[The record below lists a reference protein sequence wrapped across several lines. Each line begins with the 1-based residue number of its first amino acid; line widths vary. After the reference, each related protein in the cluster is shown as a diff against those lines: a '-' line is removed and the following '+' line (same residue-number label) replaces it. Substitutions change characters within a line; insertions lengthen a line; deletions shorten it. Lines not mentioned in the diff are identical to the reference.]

1 MVNMATSPYEQIFS
15 TRHPL
20 LKEKDANERTS
31 VWRLIYNSYLGGLT
45 YRNGGYL
52 SKYPKE
58 SEDSFKIRRERSVYF
73 NQVSPIVD
81 MLSGMLFTPKPIR
94 NQVPKEMGYL
104 TDHATRKKSMD
115 TFMRLVSAYSLMFT
129 CGVLVDS
136 PDFNTDEVKTRA
148 DREKKKLNPYAS
160 LYLPF
165 EIRDFHLG
173 DDGELEWIILD
184 DSYYDHSDP
193 MIAGVVVE
201 RYRLWRRTSYQDFI
215 RGKDDKNI
223 LAGPEVPHNIG
234 EVPFRL
240 VSWRDDDGD
249 AIGETIFED
258 IAYISKLIYNSMS
271 YMDEMLASGTFKML
285 AYPSEDGTLPKE
297 IVEGGLGPLGG
308 IPFMKD
314 SAHAPDFIGADLQNI
329 DGFIKAI
336 NFYMAEVLKK
346 IGASTDETKEFVKS
360 GKAKKVDL
368 EKMQALLIS
377 GSQMMSDAENWIYR
391 IAAKWE
397 GKTIE
402 PKVKYTTDFSNE
414 QLREEIDM
422 LTSLLIHPV
431 KSMRREILKVMNK
444 KLLANYIEADKV
456 DEIESEIDRI
466 ITSESPKII
475 RDKDLEIESNPNIST
490 PNSVP
495 VNSVDII

>member
-1 MVNMATSPYEQIFS
+1 MATSPYEQIFS

-20 LKEKDANERTS
+20 LTEKDATPKTS
-31 VWRLIYNSYLGGLT
+31 VWRLIYNSYVGGLT
-45 YRNGGYL
+45 YRKGEYL

-58 SEDSFKIRRERSVYF
+58 SQDSFQIRKERSVYF

-104 TDHATRKKSMD
+104 TDRATKKKSMD
-115 TFMRLVSAYSLMFT
+115 TFMRLVAAYSLMFT
-129 CGVLVDS
+129 CGILIDS
-136 PDFNTDEVKTRA
+136 PDFDADEVKTRA
-148 DREKKKLNPYAS
+148 DRQKKKINPFTT

-173 DDGELEWIILD
+173 QDGELEWVLLD

-193 MIAGVVVE
+193 LKSGVVIK
-201 RYRLWRRTSYQDFI
+201 RYRLWTREYYRDFT
-215 RGKDDKNI
+215 RNEDDKDI
-223 LAGPEVPHNIG
+223 QAGPEVPHNIG

-285 AYPSEDGTLPKE
+285 TYPSEDGTLPSE
-297 IVEGGLGPLGG
+297 ITEGGLGPLGG
-308 IPFMKD
+308 IPYQKD
-314 SAHAPDFIGADLQNI
+314 SSHAPNFIGADLQNI

-377 GSQMMSDAENWIYR
+377 GSQVMSDTENWIYR

-397 GKTIE
+397 GKIIN
-402 PKVKYTTDFSNE
+402 PKIKYTTDFSNE
-414 QLREEIDM
+414 QLKEEIDL
-422 LTSLLIHPV
+422 LTSLLIHPITT
-431 KSMRREILKVMNK
+431 MRREILKVINK
-444 KLLANYIEADKV
+444 KLLANYIEADKL
-456 DEIESEIDRI
+456 DEIESEIDKMVDENTPK
-466 ITSESPKII
+466 ITS
-475 RDKDLEIESNPNIST
+475 DNNLTIESNPNKDTQNTGDTSLDAGGVI
-490 PNSVP
+490 
-495 VNSVDII
+495 